1 MHISTNVHMTGVVNA
16 SMTVVMDFS
25 NNSLWL
31 AFGWSKCRWQI
42 KLKLTQTSLQHVISV
57 FDLGVPLQPVD
68 LPRYI
73 LQYSVFRI
81 PYSVFCIPYSVFRI
95 LLDSMAKPFEA
106 QFLLDSDGQIGS
118 KVRNHKSC
126 YQNRSVIKFDKILI
140 KCLIK
145 LLMQLLINLWLT
157 SESLSTKTH
166 LLLPRVDEILI
177 KLW

>member
-81 PYSVFCIPYSVFRI
+81 PYSVFRIPLAYSVFRVPYSVFRWI
-95 LLDSMAKPFEA
+95 PWPNLSNLVFLWIPMAK
-106 QFLLDSDGQIGS
+106 LDPKCKIS
-118 KVRNHKSC
+118 KF
-126 YQNRSVIKFDKILI
+126 YQNLKIF
-140 KCLIK
+140 
-145 LLMQLLINLWLT
+145 
-157 SESLSTKTH
+157 
-166 LLLPRVDEILI
+166 RR
-177 KLW
+177 

>member
-68 LPRYI
+68 LPRYL
-73 LQYSVFRI
+73 LQYYVFRI
-81 PYSVFCIPYSVFRI
+81 PYSRI
-95 LLDSMAKPFEA
+95 LLDSMAKPVVA
-106 QFLLDSDGQIGS
+106 QFFLDSDCQIGS
-118 KVRNHKSC
+118 KV
-126 YQNRSVIKFDKILI
+126 QNPKFPQMLCLSNVDKIY
-140 KCLIK
+140 C
-145 LLMQLLINLWLT
+145 
-157 SESLSTKTH
+157 
-166 LLLPRVDEILI
+166 
-177 KLW
+177 

>member
-81 PYSVFCIPYSVFRI
+81 PYSVFRIP
-95 LLDSMAKPFEA
+95 LDSMAKPFELS
-106 QFLLDSDGQIGS
+106 FFWDSDDQIGIFLS
-118 KVRNHKSC
+118 KSQNFIKISKF
-126 YQNRSVIKFDKILI
+126 YQNLKNVLKIV
-140 KCLIK
+140 
-145 LLMQLLINLWLT
+145 W
-157 SESLSTKTH
+157 
-166 LLLPRVDEILI
+166 
-177 KLW
+177 